1 MIRIMQSPL
10 TNTILARQVD
20 TKTHMWKPN
29 KYDVTV
35 DALVAVAKHVSN
47 FGQPVEIALE
57 DGTTEFEVTVKDFR
71 VKGQG
76 ECQVNAELDKPT
88 ELILE
93 NEHAVRDLEQ
103 QAKGVNDFKE
113 WVLDTDK
120 NSSGLDVRD
129 ISLIECRVY
138 VESLIS
144 QAKALKEQDK

>member
-71 VKGQG
+71 VKEQG
-76 ECQVNAELDKPT
+76 E
-88 ELILE
+88 
-93 NEHAVRDLEQ
+93 
-103 QAKGVNDFKE
+103 
-113 WVLDTDK
+113 
-120 NSSGLDVRD
+120 
-129 ISLIECRVY
+129 
-138 VESLIS
+138 
-144 QAKALKEQDK
+144 